1 MEGGAAARRV
11 FLVGFEEELRHFT
24 RRYEP
29 NQLGMRVV
37 SAAILRGVLGLTLR
51 QGAIEYLGKI
61 SFGLYVFHVAAL
73 RIAGSAVAGLVLT
86 VLAAALSYRF
96 LESPF
101 LRWKGPLARVE
112 SRPI

>member
-1 MEGGAAARRV
+1 MIADTFSGEVLVYDAADGALIVAVGNDGQFAR
-11 FLVGFEEELRHFT
+11 LC
-24 RRYEP
+24 
-29 NQLGMRVV
+29 
-37 SAAILRGVLGLTLR
+37 GVLGLTLR
-51 QGAIEYLGKI
+51 QPAVEYLGKI

-73 RIAGSAVAGLVLT
+73 RIAGSAVAGLALT

-101 LRWKGPLARVE
+101 LRWKGRLARVE